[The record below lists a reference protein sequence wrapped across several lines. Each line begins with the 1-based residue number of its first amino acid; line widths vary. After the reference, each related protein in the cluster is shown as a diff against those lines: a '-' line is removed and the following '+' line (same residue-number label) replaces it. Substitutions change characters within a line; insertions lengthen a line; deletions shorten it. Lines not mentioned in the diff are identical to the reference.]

1 MFSSLSDSATWLA
14 FATLA
19 ALETVLGLDN
29 VVFISILV
37 RPFPAATRIRA
48 RAIGL
53 ALAMLARIALL
64 YSVVWLS
71 GLTRILFTAGS
82 VAVSVRSLILAGGGL
97 FLLTKSVLEIHRT
110 LEGPKPIAPRVVTKF
125 PLLVL
130 QIVLIDLLFSFDS
143 IFTAVGVARPDQIDV
158 MIAAIIASMFAM
170 LWLSGRI
177 GDLIEAHP
185 TVKMMALA
193 FLVLIGATLISEALN
208 VHLPKPYLYIAMVFA
223 ILVEI
228 VNVRWRRRARAR
240 RSSGSKRNGNP

>member
-1 MFSSLSDSATWLA
+1 MISSLSDSATWLA

-19 ALETVLGLDN
+19 GLETILGLDN
-29 VVFISILV
+29 VVFISIVV

-53 ALAMLARIALL
+53 SLAMLARIALL

-82 VAVSVRSLILAGGGL
+82 VAISVRSLILAGGGL

-110 LEGPKPIAPRVVTKF
+110 LEGPKPATPRSAAQF

-130 QIVLIDLLFSFDS
+130 QIVLIDVLFSFDS
-143 IFTAVGVARPDQIDV
+143 VFTAVGVARADQLDV
-158 MIAAIIASMFAM
+158 MIAAIVASMFAM

-185 TVKMMALA
+185 TIKMMALA
-193 FLVLIGATLISEALN
+193 FLVLIGATLISESLN
-208 VHLPKPYLYIAMVFA
+208 VHLPKQYLYIAMVFA
-223 ILVEI
+223 ILVET
-228 VNVRWRRRARAR
+228 VNVRLRGRAR
-240 RSSGSKRNGNP
+240 RRKQPAEKPGAQH

>member
-1 MFSSLSDSATWLA
+1 MFSTLTDSSTWLA
-14 FATLA
+14 FATLT

-29 VVFISILV
+29 VVFISIVV
-37 RPFPAATRIRA
+37 RPFPAATRVRA

-53 ALAMLARIALL
+53 SLAMLARIALL
-64 YSVVWLS
+64 YSIVWLS

-110 LEGPKPIAPRVVTKF
+110 LEGPKPLTPRAAAHF

-143 IFTAVGVARPDQIDV
+143 IFTAVGVARPDQLDV
-158 MIAAIIASMFAM
+158 MIAAIIAAMLAM

-177 GDLIEAHP
+177 GELIEAHP
-185 TVKMMALA
+185 TIKMMALA
-193 FLVLIGATLISEALN
+193 FLVLIGATLVAESLN
-208 VHLPKPYLYIAMVFA
+208 VHLPKQYMYIAMVFA

-228 VNVRWRRRARAR
+228 ANVRLRSRRKSRTKSATKADA
-240 RSSGSKRNGNP
+240 

>member
-1 MFSSLSDSATWLA
+1 MFSSLTDSSTWLA
-14 FATLA
+14 FATLT

-29 VVFISILV
+29 VVFISIVV
-37 RPFPAATRIRA
+37 RPFPPATRIRA

-53 ALAMLARIALL
+53 SLAMLARIALL
-64 YSVVWLS
+64 YSIVWLS

-110 LEGPKPIAPRVVTKF
+110 LEGPKPLTPRAAVRF

-143 IFTAVGVARPDQIDV
+143 IFTAVGVARPDQLDV
-158 MIAAIIASMFAM
+158 MIAAIIAAMLAM

-177 GDLIEAHP
+177 GELIEAHP
-185 TVKMMALA
+185 TIKMMALA
-193 FLVLIGATLISEALN
+193 FLVLIGATLVAESLN
-208 VHLPKPYLYIAMVFA
+208 VHLPKQYMYIAMVFA
-223 ILVEI
+223 ILVEL
-228 VNVRWRRRARAR
+228 VNVRLRSRRKSRMKPAIKPDA
-240 RSSGSKRNGNP
+240 

>member
-1 MFSSLSDSATWLA
+1 MLSSLTDSATWLA
-14 FATLA
+14 FATLTL
-19 ALETVLGLDN
+19 LETILGLDN
-29 VVFISILV
+29 IVFISILV
-37 RPFPAATRIRA
+37 RPFPVATRIRA

-53 ALAMLARIALL
+53 ALAMVARIALL

-71 GLTRILFTAGS
+71 GLTRVLFSAGA
-82 VAVSVRSLILAGGGL
+82 VAISVRSLILAGGGI
-97 FLLTKSVLEIHRT
+97 FLLIKSALEIRRT
-110 LEGPKPIAPRVVTKF
+110 LAGPKPLKPQAVARF

-185 TVKMMALA
+185 TIKMMALA
-193 FLVLIGATLISEALN
+193 FLVLIGATLISESLN
-208 VHLPKPYLYIAMVFA
+208 VHLPKQYLYFAMVFA
-223 ILVEI
+223 ILFETVT
-228 VNVRWRRRARAR
+228 VRLRSRRKARAKSATR
-240 RSSGSKRNGNP
+240 ADR

>member
-1 MFSSLSDSATWLA
+1 MFSSLTDSATWLA
-14 FATLA
+14 FATLTT
-19 ALETVLGLDN
+19 LETVLGLDN
-29 VVFISILV
+29 IVFISILV
-37 RPFPAATRIRA
+37 RPFPAATRNRA

-53 ALAMLARIALL
+53 ALAMVARIALL

-71 GLTRILFTAGS
+71 GLTRILFTAGA

-110 LEGPKPIAPRVVTKF
+110 LEGPKPVRPRAVAHF

-177 GDLIEAHP
+177 GELIEAHP
-185 TVKMMALA
+185 TIKMMALA
-193 FLVLIGATLISEALN
+193 FLVLIGATLISESLN
-208 VHLPKPYLYIAMVFA
+208 VHLPKQYLYIAMVFA

-228 VNVRWRRRARAR
+228 VNVRLRGK
-240 RSSGSKRNGNP
+240 RSSGRKPEGKPEL

>member
-1 MFSSLSDSATWLA
+1 MFSSLTDSATWLA
-14 FATLA
+14 FGTLTV
-19 ALETVLGLDN
+19 LETVLGLDN
-29 VVFISILV
+29 IVFISILV
-37 RPFPAATRIRA
+37 RPFPATIRLRA

-53 ALAMLARIALL
+53 ALAMVARIALL

-82 VAVSVRSLILAGGGL
+82 LAVSVRSLILAGGGL

-110 LEGPKPIAPRVVTKF
+110 LEGPKPVTPRAVAHF

-158 MIAAIIASMFAM
+158 MIAAIIAAMFAM

-185 TVKMMALA
+185 TIKMMALA
-193 FLVLIGATLISEALN
+193 FLVLIGATLISESLN
-208 VHLPKPYLYIAMVFA
+208 IHLPKQYLYIAMVFA

-228 VNVRWRRRARAR
+228 VNVRLQGRRNSRAKAKAKPD
-240 RSSGSKRNGNP
+240 G

>member
-1 MFSSLSDSATWLA
+1 
-14 FATLA
+14 
-19 ALETVLGLDN
+19 
-29 VVFISILV
+29 
-37 RPFPAATRIRA
+37 
-48 RAIGL
+48 
-53 ALAMLARIALL
+53 
-64 YSVVWLS
+64 VWLS

-177 GDLIEAHP
+177 GDLIEDRCDLDQRGAQRSPAQAVPVYRHGVRDP
-185 TVKMMALA
+185 GRDCECQVAAPRTCPQVLRLEEERKPLSLSLPASRGARLAARFGVFVELTQPAVVTSVK
-193 FLVLIGATLISEALN
+193 IIDCNSDQGPE
-208 VHLPKPYLYIAMVFA
+208 H
-223 ILVEI
+223 
-228 VNVRWRRRARAR
+228 
-240 RSSGSKRNGNP
+240 